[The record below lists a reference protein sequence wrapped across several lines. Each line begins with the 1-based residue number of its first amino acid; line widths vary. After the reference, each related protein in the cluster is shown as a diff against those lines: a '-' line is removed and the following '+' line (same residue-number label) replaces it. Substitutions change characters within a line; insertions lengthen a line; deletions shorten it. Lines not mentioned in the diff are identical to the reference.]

1 MFRFIWTVRLDP
13 EAVSWLQTHF
23 RKTELELGQPA
34 HPGRGA
40 VRRPRGDRLDV
51 PHHQRLRTPP
61 SGTP

>member
-34 HPGRGA
+34 HP
-40 VRRPRGDRLDV
+40 RPRGRAA
-51 PHHQRLRTPP
+51 T
-61 SGTP
+61 SW